1 MEYNSSCVSAPR
13 LRTSGK
19 RILNA
24 LSGKG
29 SVFLLVCSR
38 SILDMRQKKKNR
50 KLVFSKT
57 LAGVLAALLLMGLL
71 FGCGFWGSTDK
82 EAEKLPQI
90 VVGSDVYPPFN
101 YEDADGTPTGIDVEL
116 AREAFRRMGYEP
128 KFMTIVWEEKNELL
142 EQGTIDCIWGS
153 FSIDGRENQ
162 YRWTEPYMYSRQ
174 VVAVRENSPIYTL
187 QDLEGKRVAVQST
200 TKPEGIFLSHT
211 DPRIPQIRELF
222 SLQNRELLYPYLS
235 KGYAD
240 AIAAHETSIMQSM
253 VEYNLHYRILE
264 EPLLTVGLGVAF
276 AKEDER
282 SVCDELSQTFRDMR
296 EDGTMEKIIG
306 KYLKNPESY
315 LEVNGNEK

>member
-1 MEYNSSCVSAPR
+1 MEYNNSRISDPG
-13 LRTSGK
+13 LKTGEK
-19 RILNA
+19 RNLNA

-29 SVFLLVCSR
+29 GVFLLACSR
-38 SILDMRQKKKNR
+38 SIFDMRQKKKNG
-50 KLVFSKT
+50 KFWLSKT
-57 LAGVLAALLLMGLL
+57 LAMVLAAFLLMGLL

-101 YEDADGTPTGIDVEL
+101 YVDADGTPTGIDVEL
-116 AREAFRRMGYEP
+116 AREAFHRMGYEP
-128 KFMTIVWEEKNELL
+128 KFVTIAWEEKKELL
-142 EQGTIDCIWGS
+142 EQGIIDCIWGS

-174 VVAVRENSPIYTL
+174 VVAVRENSSIYTL

-200 TKPEGIFLSHT
+200 TKPEEIFLSHE

-222 SLQNRELLYPYLS
+222 SLQNQELLYPYLS

-253 VEYNLHYRILE
+253 VEYDLHYRILE

-276 AKEDER
+276 AKGDER
-282 SVCDELSQTFRDMR
+282 SLCDDLSQTFRDMR

-315 LEVNGNEK
+315 LEVDGNEK